1 MKIFTSCQIRDLD
14 AYTIKHEPIQSVDLM
29 ERAAVSLM
37 RYLASNYSS
46 EQQFHIF
53 AGPGNNGGDAIAV
66 ARLLASIG
74 YNVSLYILPSQNYSS
89 DNEHNLRLLR
99 EQKIVSPLFLNS
111 SSDFPTIPKYSIV
124 IDGLFGSGLT
134 RPLEGLSADLVN
146 HINFQ
151 SANVVSIDIPSGLF
165 GEENPIQNSNAII
178 RASKTLTLQFP
189 KLSFFFPENFTYV
202 GEWEVLDIGLH
213 PKAILDTATPYLYID
228 KEELKNSLVKRQKF
242 DHKGIYGHSL
252 IIAGSFGMLGA
263 ASLCAE
269 SCIRSGA
276 GLVTV
281 HTPRIGYS
289 VIQST
294 IPEALV
300 DIDDNDLY
308 FTGVSDISKYSAVCF
323 GPGVGQESKT
333 INGFRNLLKK
343 ANKPLVIDADGLN
356 ILANS
361 KDLLKILP
369 KNSVLTPH
377 IGEFDR
383 LFGKV
388 NGGLERLKLALKMA
402 AEYKILIIIKGA
414 HSKIVCPNG
423 DVFFNGTGNPGMA
436 TGGSGD
442 VLAGVITSLIAQG
455 YSPVDASKIAVYV
468 HGRAGDMAAQ
478 KYGQAALKSSDII
491 SYLGQAFLYLT
502 TK

>member
-165 GEENPIQNSNAII
+165 GEENPI
-178 RASKTLTLQFP
+178 
-189 KLSFFFPENFTYV
+189 
-202 GEWEVLDIGLH
+202 
-213 PKAILDTATPYLYID
+213 
-228 KEELKNSLVKRQKF
+228 
-242 DHKGIYGHSL
+242 
-252 IIAGSFGMLGA
+252 
-263 ASLCAE
+263 
-269 SCIRSGA
+269 
-276 GLVTV
+276 
-281 HTPRIGYS
+281 
-289 VIQST
+289 
-294 IPEALV
+294 
-300 DIDDNDLY
+300 
-308 FTGVSDISKYSAVCF
+308 
-323 GPGVGQESKT
+323 
-333 INGFRNLLKK
+333 
-343 ANKPLVIDADGLN
+343 
-356 ILANS
+356 
-361 KDLLKILP
+361 
-369 KNSVLTPH
+369 
-377 IGEFDR
+377 
-383 LFGKV
+383 
-388 NGGLERLKLALKMA
+388 
-402 AEYKILIIIKGA
+402 
-414 HSKIVCPNG
+414 PN
-423 DVFFNGTGNPGMA
+423 
-436 TGGSGD
+436 
-442 VLAGVITSLIAQG
+442 
-455 YSPVDASKIAVYV
+455 
-468 HGRAGDMAAQ
+468 
-478 KYGQAALKSSDII
+478 
-491 SYLGQAFLYLT
+491 
-502 TK
+502 

>member
-1 MKIFTSCQIRDLD
+1 MSGVQTCAL
-14 AYTIKHEPIQSVDLM
+14 PIS
-29 ERAAVSLM
+29 
-37 RYLASNYSS
+37 
-46 EQQFHIF
+46 
-53 AGPGNNGGDAIAV
+53 
-66 ARLLASIG
+66 
-74 YNVSLYILPSQNYSS
+74 
-89 DNEHNLRLLR
+89 
-99 EQKIVSPLFLNS
+99 
-111 SSDFPTIPKYSIV
+111 
-124 IDGLFGSGLT
+124 
-134 RPLEGLSADLVN
+134 
-146 HINFQ
+146 
-151 SANVVSIDIPSGLF
+151 
-165 GEENPIQNSNAII
+165 
-178 RASKTLTLQFP
+178 
-189 KLSFFFPENFTYV
+189 
-202 GEWEVLDIGLH
+202 
-213 PKAILDTATPYLYID
+213 
-228 KEELKNSLVKRQKF
+228 
-242 DHKGIYGHSL
+242 
-252 IIAGSFGMLGA
+252 
-263 ASLCAE
+263 E

-423 DVFFNGTGNPGMA
+423 DVFF
-436 TGGSGD
+436 
-442 VLAGVITSLIAQG
+442 
-455 YSPVDASKIAVYV
+455 KI
-468 HGRAGDMAAQ
+468 GRAHV
-478 KYGQAALKSSDII
+478 
-491 SYLGQAFLYLT
+491 
-502 TK
+502 